1 MPNKEYRRYL
11 TFDEYYK
18 YVLYYTLFK
27 RDRLFSMLH
36 IFSLKH
42 IMFSESEIEVMMNE
56 VDTLPVEISYDRTK
70 SCHLAKIADE
80 KKELIYNS
88 LLPLL
93 PKQKWNED
101 SVKKF
106 ISEYYKILHN
116 LYPNIIKPNVEF
128 GEIVYKT
135 RHYHCD
141 LQRKLRMYGQMTH
154 EILNWMKD
162 KMQGKKVID
171 LGGGIGWYTLF
182 LSKMGIDISNIDLN
196 VITKDYCYDPYYQ
209 ISDIYVC
216 DILDVI
222 EKDSFDM
229 ALYSWPDISELSGDV
244 IDKLYKQRKPFIYVG
259 EDYCGCTAC
268 DKFFDILYDKFDL
281 EYNLSYKPF
290 YGLHDQMI
298 LAVPK

>member
-1 MPNKEYRRYL
+1 MKRYL
-11 TFDEYYK
+11 TPDEYYK
-18 YVLYYTLFK
+18 YILYYSVFK
-27 RDRLFSMLH
+27 RDRLFSISH
-36 IFSLKH
+36 IYSFKH
-42 IMFSESEIEVMMNE
+42 IMFSESEIEDMMNE
-56 VDTLPVEISYDRTK
+56 VNGLPVEISYDENVGYLVK
-70 SCHLAKIADE
+70 VSDE

-106 ISEYYKILHN
+106 ICEYYKILHN
-116 LYPNIIKPNVEF
+116 LYPDIIDTNVNF
-128 GEIVYKT
+128 GEIVHT
-135 RHYHCD
+135 THHYHLN
-141 LQRKLRMYGQMTH
+141 LQHKLRMYGQITH

-196 VITKDYCYDPYYQ
+196 VISNDYCYNPYYQ
-209 ISDIYVC
+209 ISDIYVGN
-216 DILDVI
+216 ILDVI
-222 EKDSFDM
+222 EEESFDL
-229 ALYSWPDISELSGDV
+229 ALYSWPPVRELSGDV

-281 EYNLSYKPF
+281 EYNLSYNSF

-298 LAVPK
+298 LATPKC